1 MTRNLIIAAVALLVL
16 VLALTVLRK
25 RWWRNRVVAKWG
37 GSNPYLRT
45 QGDAYWGTYSLGG
58 LIGLYYN
65 GLESW
70 QPPGPAPSEEGE
82 FSGQF

>member
-1 MTRNLIIAAVALLVL
+1 MMRNLIIAGTALVVL
-16 VLALTVLRK
+16 LLAFTVLRK
-25 RWWRNRVVAKWG
+25 RWWRNRIIGRWG
-37 GSNPYLRT
+37 GSNPYLLTRDD
-45 QGDAYWGTYSLGG
+45 GYWGTYSLGG

-70 QPPGPAPSEEGE
+70 QPPGPAPSTEGE